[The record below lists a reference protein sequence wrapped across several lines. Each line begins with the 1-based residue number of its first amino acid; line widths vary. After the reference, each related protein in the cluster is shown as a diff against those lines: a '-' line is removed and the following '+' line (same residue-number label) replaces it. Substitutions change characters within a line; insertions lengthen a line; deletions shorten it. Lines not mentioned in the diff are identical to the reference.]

1 MAALRRSR
9 YLQMGRVLLGAL
21 ATLPLPAVELPIPN
35 GSFELPKTDYVNTR
49 ITSWQETDSPP
60 DYPSGGGFSWD
71 QLSGVFHNTPAGA
84 SDHLTNLDG
93 QQALYLFAIPGVGIL
108 QDATTRDWDDS
119 EPSHAFSVPFE
130 PGSRYTLTVGLM
142 GGSGNMLP
150 GVPLEISLYH
160 RGTDGTILP
169 VATRRVEHAPEVFT
183 DRNHFVDFSVS
194 TDPVLPTD
202 PWSGKLMGVRILSVV
217 SESQRGGYWD
227 IDHVRLSRE
236 IVLEPQVEVRTTW
249 DGDPAV
255 LTLRWGSQP
264 GFTYRVI
271 TSTDLTLW
279 TTAVEGLPG
288 TGEELSWKLPIQDGD
303 RGFVRI
309 EALR

>member
-1 MAALRRSR
+1 MAAPRRSGD
-9 YLQMGRVLLGAL
+9 LRVGCILLGVL
-21 ATLPLPAVELPIPN
+21 AALPLPAVDLPIPN

-49 ITSWQETDSPP
+49 ITSWQETEQAP

-84 SDHLTNLDG
+84 SDHLSNLDG
-93 QQALYLFAIPGVGIL
+93 QQALYLFAIPGAGIL
-108 QDATTRDWDDS
+108 QDATTRDWDDP

-217 SESQRGGYWD
+217 PDSQRGGYWD
-227 IDHVRLSRE
+227 IDHIRLSRE
-236 IVLEPQVEVRTTW
+236 IVSEPQVEVRTTW
-249 DGDPAV
+249 DGNPAV
-255 LTLRWGSQP
+255 LTLRWVSQP
-264 GFTYRVI
+264 GFTYRAL

-288 TGEELSWKLPIQDGD
+288 TGEELSWKLPNQDGD
-303 RGFVRI
+303 RRFVRI

>member
-1 MAALRRSR
+1 MAAPHLPRDLRVGH
-9 YLQMGRVLLGAL
+9 LLLGAL
-21 ATLPLPAVELPIPN
+21 ATLSMPAVDLPIPN

-49 ITSWQETDSPP
+49 ITSWQETDPPP

-108 QDATTRDWDDS
+108 QDATTRDWDDP

-160 RGTDGTILP
+160 RGADGTILP

-194 TDPVLPTD
+194 TDPVLPSD
-202 PWSGKLMGVRILSVV
+202 PWSGKPMGVRILSVV
-217 SESQRGGYWD
+217 SDSQRGGYWD

-236 IVLEPQVEVRTTW
+236 IVLEPRVEVRTTW
-249 DGDPAV
+249 DGDPV
-255 LTLRWGSQP
+255 MLTLRWGSQP
-264 GFTYRVI
+264 GFTYRVL
-271 TSTDLTLW
+271 TSMDLTHW

-288 TGEELSWKLPIQDGD
+288 TGEELSWKLPTLNGD
-303 RGFVRI
+303 HGFVRI